1 MNVWTQFKQDW
12 SFSAMLAGLLAVVI
26 SYSGPLVIIFQVG
39 QQAGVSSSMMISWI
53 WAISIGSAITSIFLS
68 LRYKV
73 PVILAWSIPGTALLM
88 GLFPQLTLNEMVGAY
103 IITAV
108 ITLIIGLTGY
118 FDKLLQWIPQGVAS
132 GMMAG
137 ILFQFGV
144 SIFQSVHHFPALVLA
159 MLLSYIIGKRF
170 SPRYAIVW
178 VVMVGLM
185 VSAIFGQFNINTML
199 QHASF
204 QLAMPEAIRPEFS
217 WYATLNLALPLVLL
231 NLTGQFLPGM
241 ALLKLNNYHVSSRPI
256 LNTASVA
263 SLAIAPFGGISI
275 VQAAVTA
282 TLCMGKECHDNPS
295 QRYIG
300 GVSTGLFYLLGAM
313 FAGSLVGLFQSLPS
327 AFVACLAGLALLG
340 ALLNNL
346 SLSMQHAEQKEPAL
360 LTFLVTVSGMSL
372 LGIGSVFWGI
382 VIGMCSYLLFNA
394 KLTGEQR
401 ND

>member
-103 IITAV
+103 IITAI

-178 VVMVGLM
+178 VVIVGLM
-185 VSAIFGQFNINTML
+185 VSAIFGQFNISTML
-199 QHASF
+199 QQASF
-204 QLAMPEAIRPEFS
+204 QLAMPESIRPEFS

-241 ALLKLNNYHVSSRPI
+241 ALLKLNDYHVSSRPI

-282 TLCMGKECHDNPS
+282 TLCMGKECHDNPA

-394 KLTGEQR
+394 TLTGEQR